1 MADLLH
7 VCRYKIIIKN
17 KKLPPA
23 GGPATINGRDDDSDF
38 EEEHFINDL
47 SSEVIIII
55 INTRLKPAFSRLG
68 LELIVRPLYIL
79 GDGYI
84 WGFSQRLPSRLWRSD
99 SR

>member
-1 MADLLH
+1 MAHLFSPAR
-7 VCRYKIIIKN
+7 RYKIIIKN

-55 INTRLKPAFSRLG
+55 IITRPKPAFNRAFLHIGWVHLGVYSTSRFTTLA
-68 LELIVRPLYIL
+68 L
-79 GDGYI
+79 
-84 WGFSQRLPSRLWRSD
+84 
-99 SR
+99 